1 MNNQLDIQTEEL
13 KEFKTQ
19 VKQWLSIDEEIQ
31 KYETK
36 IKELKKLKKK
46 ILEPQITSFMVNYN
60 ISDLN
65 TEQGKIRCNERNT
78 KKPLNKTNI
87 RNNLSQVISD
97 NSQIEQAMQLIMN
110 NREIVKTHVLTKP
123 KQKNKKKTELPI
135 DTSS

>member
-46 ILEPQITSFMVNYN
+46 Y
-60 ISDLN
+60 
-65 TEQGKIRCNERNT
+65 
-78 KKPLNKTNI
+78 
-87 RNNLSQVISD
+87 
-97 NSQIEQAMQLIMN
+97 
-110 NREIVKTHVLTKP
+110 
-123 KQKNKKKTELPI
+123 
-135 DTSS
+135 

>member
-46 ILEPQITSFMVNYN
+46 IL
-60 ISDLN
+60 
-65 TEQGKIRCNERNT
+65 
-78 KKPLNKTNI
+78 
-87 RNNLSQVISD
+87 
-97 NSQIEQAMQLIMN
+97 
-110 NREIVKTHVLTKP
+110 
-123 KQKNKKKTELPI
+123 
-135 DTSS
+135 

>member
-46 ILEPQITSFMVNYN
+46 KY
-60 ISDLN
+60 
-65 TEQGKIRCNERNT
+65 
-78 KKPLNKTNI
+78 
-87 RNNLSQVISD
+87 
-97 NSQIEQAMQLIMN
+97 
-110 NREIVKTHVLTKP
+110 
-123 KQKNKKKTELPI
+123 
-135 DTSS
+135 